1 MLNRIK
7 MNELVFLSHNYAH
20 SVSAEANISF
30 DGKAPGIS
38 SKIRN
43 EIPEY

>member
-1 MLNRIK
+1 MLSRIK
-7 MNELVFLSHNYAH
+7 MNESVFLSHNYAH

-30 DGKAPGIS
+30 DGKALGIF